1 MIMGYSAAPGGAG
14 RFDQCPYCR
23 SRRPLR
29 NVYECE
35 DGHLFCETCAVGNA
49 RGVLKTLATKCPLCK
64 KERAD
69 TVGYI
74 NWALQQ
80 AAGAFN
86 SPESAIE

>member
-1 MIMGYSAAPGGAG
+1 MLYSAAPGGAG
-14 RFDQCPYCR
+14 RFDQCPHCR

-35 DGHLFCETCAVGNA
+35 DGHLFCETCAVGA
-49 RGVLKTLATKCPLCK
+49 PRGVLKILATQCPLCT

-69 TVGYI
+69 TVGHI
-74 NWALQQ
+74 NWDLQQ

-86 SPESAIE
+86 SPEPAIE

>member
-1 MIMGYSAAPGGAG
+1 MLDSAATGEPG

-35 DGHLFCETCAVGNA
+35 DGHLFCETCAIGA
-49 RGVLKTLATKCPLCK
+49 PRGVLKILATQCPLCT

-69 TVGYI
+69 TVGHI
-74 NWALQQ
+74 NWDLQQ

-86 SPESAIE
+86 SPEPAIE